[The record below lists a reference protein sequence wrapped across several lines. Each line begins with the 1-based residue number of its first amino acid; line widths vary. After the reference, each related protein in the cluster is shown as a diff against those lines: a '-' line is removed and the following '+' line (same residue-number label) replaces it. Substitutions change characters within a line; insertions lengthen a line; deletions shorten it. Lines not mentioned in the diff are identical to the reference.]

1 MGTLKMLRDSGCIAT
16 DAQDAIRILYE
27 TDHQSVVLYSSQIS
41 KLQKMCDEIYAEIT
55 KRNKEIPN
63 VEDQMLPTYPYIWDD
78 IDGCLAVK
86 CAEINMDT
94 FTRNAECLH
103 IFTKP
108 NYNVLTKPSA
118 RKPLCMKALTTLSLL
133 GSFMKGSE

>member
-27 TDHQSVVLYSSQIS
+27 TDHQSVVLYSSQLS
-41 KLQKMCDEIYAEIT
+41 KLGEICNEIYAEIT

-63 VEDQMLPTYPYIWDD
+63 VEDQMLPTYPYLWDD

-94 FTRNAECLH
+94 FARNAECLH
-103 IFTKP
+103 IFTRP
-108 NYNVLTKPSA
+108 NYSVLTKPSA

>member
-1 MGTLKMLRDSGCIAT
+1 MGTLRMLKGSGCIAT

-27 TDHQSVVLYSSQIS
+27 TDHRSVILYSSQIS

-55 KRNKEIPN
+55 KRNKEISN
-63 VEDQMLPTYPYIWDD
+63 VEDQMLPTYPYLWDD

-94 FTRNAECLH
+94 FARNAECLH
-103 IFTKP
+103 VFTRP
-108 NYNVLTKPSA
+108 NYSVLTKPSA
-118 RKPLCMKALTTLSLL
+118 RKPLSIKALTTLSLL
-133 GSFMKGSE
+133 GSLMKGSE

>member
-27 TDHQSVVLYSSQIS
+27 TDHQSVVLYSSQLS
-41 KLQKMCDEIYAEIT
+41 KLGEMCNEIYAEIT

-63 VEDQMLPTYPYIWDD
+63 VEDQMLPTHPYIWDD

-86 CAEINMDT
+86 CAEIGMDI
-94 FTRNAECLH
+94 FANSAECLH
-103 IFTKP
+103 IFTEP

-118 RKPLCMKALTTLSLL
+118 RKPLCVKAIQTLAML

>member
-86 CAEINMDT
+86 CAEINMGT
-94 FTRNAECLH
+94 FAMNAECLH

>member
-63 VEDQMLPTYPYIWDD
+63 VEDQMLPTY
-78 IDGCLAVK
+78 
-86 CAEINMDT
+86 
-94 FTRNAECLH
+94 H
-103 IFTKP
+103 IYGMISTD
-108 NYNVLTKPSA
+108 A
-118 RKPLCMKALTTLSLL
+118 WQ
-133 GSFMKGSE
+133 